1 MQIKAIALIDLH
13 VILTMGV
20 SAIAIKIN
28 QAVQVQ
34 VILHQIRTTMQEEE
48 VADLTVAVQPQV
60 QDHQE
65 AEINSTK
72 SFIEDFYFGAF

>member
-1 MQIKAIALIDLH
+1 MRIKPIALIDLH
-13 VILTMGV
+13 VILTMVV

-48 VADLTVAVQPQV
+48 VADLTVAVLPQV

-65 AEINSTK
+65 AETDNRSYSIPK
-72 SFIEDFYFGAF
+72 IK

>member
-1 MQIKAIALIDLH
+1 MRIKPIALIDLH

-28 QAVQVQ
+28 QAVQAQ
-34 VILHQIRTTMQEEE
+34 VILLQIRTTMQEEE
-48 VADLTVAVQPQV
+48 VVDLTVVALPQV

-65 AEINSTK
+65 AETDNRSYSIPK
-72 SFIEDFYFGAF
+72 IK

>member
-1 MQIKAIALIDLH
+1 MRTKPIALIDLH

-34 VILHQIRTTMQEEE
+34 VILHQIRITMQEEE

-65 AEINSTK
+65 AETDNRSYSIPK
-72 SFIEDFYFGAF
+72 IK

>member
-1 MQIKAIALIDLH
+1 MRIKLIALIDLH

-65 AEINSTK
+65 AETDNRSYSIPK
-72 SFIEDFYFGAF
+72 IK

>member
-1 MQIKAIALIDLH
+1 MRIKPIALIDLH

-65 AEINSTK
+65 AETDNRSYSIPK
-72 SFIEDFYFGAF
+72 IK

>member
-1 MQIKAIALIDLH
+1 MRIKPIALIDLH
-13 VILTMGV
+13 VILTMVV

-65 AEINSTK
+65 AETDNRSYSIPK
-72 SFIEDFYFGAF
+72 IK